1 MYSFLHDESNFARL
15 NKQLRASW
23 KITFVAVELLIFNRC
38 KSCPS
43 LLILVTSWFVIAS
56 VLFTLSLNQH
66 FLSFIH
72 DLDIFAPLNRR
83 FWATRRGAFVGEER
97 LPLLHNICNFRGK
110 FCIQRLNYTEII
122 PKVDDE
128 ISKQRLHSL
137 FPVFDPE
144 LLQKISRI
152 KRPTSTW
159 WNFDGLNH
167 MIIM

>member
-23 KITFVAVELLIFNRC
+23 QITFVAVELHLSYFLVCDRLCIVY
-38 KSCPS
+38 S
-43 LLILVTSWFVIAS
+43 LSKPTFFEFHSRFRYFCAS
-56 VLFTLSLNQH
+56 QQKVLSN
-66 FLSFIH
+66 
-72 DLDIFAPLNRR
+72 AP
-83 FWATRRGAFVGEER
+83 WCI
-97 LPLLHNICNFRGK
+97 HNICNFRSK

-144 LLQKISRI
+144 LLQKISRM
-152 KRPTSTW
+152 KRPTST
-159 WNFDGLNH
+159 
-167 MIIM
+167 

>member
-23 KITFVAVELLIFNRC
+23 QITFVAVELLIFNRC

-43 LLILVTSWFVIAS
+43 LPISVTSWFVIAS

-66 FLSFIH
+66 FFEFHSRFRYFCASQQKVLSN
-72 DLDIFAPLNRR
+72 AP
-83 FWATRRGAFVGEER
+83 WCI
-97 LPLLHNICNFRGK
+97 HNICNFRNK

-137 FPVFDPE
+137 FPVFDPQ
-144 LLQKISRI
+144 LLQNISRM